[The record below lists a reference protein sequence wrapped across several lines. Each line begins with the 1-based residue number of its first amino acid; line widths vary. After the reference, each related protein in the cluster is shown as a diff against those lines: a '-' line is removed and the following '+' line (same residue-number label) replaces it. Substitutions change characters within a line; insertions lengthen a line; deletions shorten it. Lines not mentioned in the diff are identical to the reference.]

1 MAQLTFL
8 NGVTPGRTVDLDEGM
23 QHWRIGRGRE
33 CEIRLDSD
41 QASRVHAMLILDP
54 EKNAD
59 ASGSQWMIEDCESLN
74 GTLVNSRPLQRTVL
88 CAGDLIRIGD
98 IMMVFCVDHAAANSL
113 QPAVLGDHTR
123 VRRILGAEKR
133 RIADDPIGADS
144 TSGPVRKL
152 GFLYRLSKEIYQS
165 TDVESLLRYAITA
178 VQQVIGARESRI
190 CLRTASG
197 RMRVFVAGSGQTE
210 QDTANMLA
218 GWVIEKDEAVL
229 IDVNENLN
237 PRGPDDSVEKGT
249 ILGVPIPGRD
259 HPIGAIECF
268 HPDEDRAFEVAD
280 LEFLISV
287 GQHIGLAIESLQ
299 QRERI
304 AASNANLRQRLK
316 DTKATFI
323 GECQPL
329 RDLRTQIARVSAAD
343 VTVLVL
349 GESGTGKEVVSQ
361 MIHELSGRS
370 DGPLV
375 EANCAA
381 FTDSLLESEL
391 FGHEKGAFTGAD
403 SLRKGRFEAANGGT
417 IFLDEVGELSPNC
430 QAKLLRVLE
439 GQSFQRVGGTKPVDV
454 DVRIV
459 AATHRDLAKMVRA
472 GTFREDL
479 WYRLRV
485 LELKVPPLRER
496 GDDVLHLAE
505 HFLELFAR
513 KRGAP
518 ILRLSDEATELLQSH
533 TWPGNVRELRNA
545 IERAT
550 VLATGDVI
558 EAGDLGIVATA
569 MPVSGHG
576 EVMSLSQLEQTHIT
590 RVLKITGGNK
600 TKACEILG
608 ITRPALYSKLTRMK
622 ESAAS

>member
-8 NGVTPGRTVDLDEGM
+8 NGPDPGRTVDLSENRS
-23 QHWRIGRGRE
+23 QWRIGRGRE
-33 CEIRLDSD
+33 CEIQLESD
-41 QASRVHAMLILDP
+41 QASRVHATLICDAQSLD
-54 EKNAD
+54 
-59 ASGSQWMIEDCESLN
+59 SGWMIEDCESLN

-88 CAGDLIRIGD
+88 SAGDLIRIGD
-98 IMMVFCVDHAAANSL
+98 TMMVFCVDHSKSSTL

-144 TSGPVRKL
+144 TSGPIRKL

-165 TDVESLLRYAITA
+165 ADADSLLRYAITA

-190 CLRTASG
+190 CLRTSTG
-197 RMRVFVAGSGQTE
+197 RMRVFVAGAEQTE
-210 QDTANMLA
+210 HDAANLLA

-237 PRGPDDSVEKGT
+237 SRGPDDSVEKGT

-268 HPDEDRAFEVAD
+268 HPEDDRSFEVAD

-287 GQHIGLAIESLQ
+287 GQHIGLAIENLQ

-304 AASNANLRQRLK
+304 SASNENLRQRLRE
-316 DTKATFI
+316 TKTTFI
-323 GECQPL
+323 GECPAL
-329 RDLRTQIARVSAAD
+329 RDLRTQIARVAATD
-343 VTVLVL
+343 VTALVL

-361 MIHELSGRS
+361 MIHEMSGRS

-375 EANCAA
+375 ETNCAA

-391 FGHEKGAFTGAD
+391 FGHEKGAFTGAG
-403 SLRKGRFEAANGGT
+403 SRRKGRFETAHRGT
-417 IFLDEVGELSPNC
+417 IFLDEIGELSPNC
-430 QAKLLRVLE
+430 QAKLLRLLE
-439 GQSFQRVGGTKPVDV
+439 GQPFQRVGGTQPVDV

-459 AATHRDLAKMVRA
+459 AATHRDLAKMVRT
-472 GTFREDL
+472 GQFREDL

-496 GDDVLHLAE
+496 GEDVLHLAE
-505 HFLELFAR
+505 HFLDQFAQ
-513 KRGAP
+513 KRGGSL
-518 ILRLSDEATELLQSH
+518 LRLSNDAVESIRSH
-533 TWPGNVRELRNA
+533 PWPGNVRELRNA

-550 VLATGDVI
+550 VLATSEII
-558 EAGDLGIVATA
+558 EPADLGITASA
-569 MPVSGHG
+569 MPVSGPN

-590 RVLKITGGNK
+590 RVLEITGGNK

-622 ESAAS
+622 ESATT

>member
-1 MAQLTFL
+1 MPQLTFL
-8 NGVTPGRTVDLDEGM
+8 NGSNPGRTVDLGAGS
-23 QHWRIGRGRE
+23 QWRIGRGRE
-33 CEIRLDSD
+33 CEIRLESD
-41 QASRVHAMLILDP
+41 QASRVHAKLIRD
-54 EKNAD
+54 ESMD
-59 ASGSQWMIEDCESLN
+59 GESVQQWMIEDCESLN
-74 GTLVNSRPLQRTVL
+74 GTLVNSRPLQRSL
-88 CAGDLIRIGD
+88 LFAGDLIRIGE
-98 IMMVFCVDHAAANSL
+98 IMMVFCVEESTAHAL

-144 TSGPVRKL
+144 TSGPIRKL
-152 GFLYRLSKEIYQS
+152 GFLYRLSKEIYQA

-190 CLRTASG
+190 CLRTSTG
-197 RMRVFVAGSGQTE
+197 SMRAFVAGENETN

-218 GWVIEKDEAVL
+218 SWVIEKDEAVL
-229 IDVNENLN
+229 IDVNESLN
-237 PRGPDDSVEKGT
+237 RPGPDDSIEKGT
-249 ILGVPIPGRD
+249 ILGVPIPGRER
-259 HPIGAIECF
+259 PTGAIECF
-268 HPDEDRAFEVAD
+268 HPEEDRSFEVAD

-287 GQHIGLAIESLQ
+287 GQHIGLAIENLQ

-304 AASNANLRQRLK
+304 SASNANLRQRLQ
-316 DTKATFI
+316 DSKAVFI
-323 GECQPL
+323 GECKAM
-329 RDLRTQIARVSAAD
+329 RDLRIQIARVAATD

-361 MIHELSGRS
+361 MIHEMSGRS

-403 SLRKGRFEAANGGT
+403 SRRKGRFESAHGGT

-439 GQSFQRVGGTKPVDV
+439 GQSFQRVGGTQSVDV

-472 GTFREDL
+472 GKFRQDL

-485 LELKVPPLRER
+485 LELTAPPLRDR
-496 GDDVLHLAE
+496 GEDVLHLAE
-505 HFLELFAR
+505 HFLEHFSR
-513 KRGAP
+513 KRGGK
-518 ILRLSDEATELLQSH
+518 LLGLSQEASELLQAH
-533 TWPGNVRELRNA
+533 PWPGNVRELRNA

-550 VLATGDVI
+550 VLATGDRI
-558 EAGDLGIVATA
+558 EASDLGIVATA
-569 MPVSGHG
+569 IADSGSG
-576 EVMSLSQLEQTHIT
+576 EIMSLLQLEQTHIV
-590 RVLKITGGNK
+590 RVLELTGGNK

-608 ITRPALYSKLTRMK
+608 ITRPALYSKLNKMK
-622 ESAAS
+622 ADAPS